1 MPLGFS
7 GQYDDNLQVPS
18 LLGDHSLQL
27 QPLRAP
33 PHRHLHDLLPQPAPD
48 GFKNS
53 FEQAERKPFPALG
66 KEEKE
71 ARRAG
76 VDESQSADVSVDAW
90 VSVFVFLMLVKYA
103 CSSKITETQGD
114 ISEKCQTL
122 FGVSVCTFK
131 SLT

>member
-1 MPLGFS
+1 MSVDGVQRALPCGSAVWSRVGVPLGFS

-33 PHRHLHDLLPQPAPD
+33 PRHLHDLLPQPAPD

-66 KEEKE
+66 KE
-71 ARRAG
+71 
-76 VDESQSADVSVDAW
+76 
-90 VSVFVFLMLVKYA
+90 
-103 CSSKITETQGD
+103 
-114 ISEKCQTL
+114 
-122 FGVSVCTFK
+122 
-131 SLT
+131 